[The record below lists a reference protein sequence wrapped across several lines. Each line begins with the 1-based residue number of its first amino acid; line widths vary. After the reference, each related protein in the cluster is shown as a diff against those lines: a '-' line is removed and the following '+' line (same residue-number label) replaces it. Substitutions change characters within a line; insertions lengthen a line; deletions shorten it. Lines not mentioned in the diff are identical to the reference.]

1 MTKKYG
7 LWPLDFIFIDGLGLK
22 VATMATKYIALAL
35 GPNVKNFFVA
45 VIY

>member
-7 LWPLDFIFIDGLGLK
+7 LWSLDFILIDELDLK

-35 GPNVKNFFVA
+35 GPYVKNFFVA